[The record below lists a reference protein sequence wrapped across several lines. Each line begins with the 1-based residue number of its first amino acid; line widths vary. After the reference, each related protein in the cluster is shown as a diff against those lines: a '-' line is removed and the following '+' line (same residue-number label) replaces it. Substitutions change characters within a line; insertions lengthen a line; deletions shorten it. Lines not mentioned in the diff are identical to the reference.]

1 MRILLAT
8 DGSAAADQA
17 LDLVAGL
24 PWPGGS
30 AIDIVHVIQL
40 PIVPLGSLG
49 QVIGPAEAA
58 DVTSAMEPRGHRV
71 LEVAQAR
78 VAGPGRHV
86 HTHLMAGRPA
96 RSSRTSPS
104 TGTDLV
110 VTGHRGHS
118 GLVQMLL
125 GSVAG
130 EVVDASPVPVLVA
143 RTTVIGEV
151 LLAVDGTP
159 AAKAAVDLV
168 ERLPVLHD
176 RRIQC
181 SRSPTPAYPL
191 VGGHGLDGGG
201 CHGCMG
207 GPIDASRASHARVTQ
222 TTVERLRAAGID
234 ARAVTG
240 EGRPADV
247 IGRGERDPD
256 GPRGRRLARS
266 DRAAADGLESRRSRR
281 AASRGLLGA
290 RRSRARRPRLSR
302 SAAARLRGALGP
314 PTG

>member
-58 DVTSAMEPRGHRV
+58 DVTSAMEREGHRV

-96 RSSRTSPS
+96 EVITDLALDRHM
-104 TGTDLV
+104 DLV

-130 EVVDASPVPVLVA
+130 EVVDRSPVPVLVA

-159 AAKAAVDLV
+159 ASEAAVDLV

-176 RRIQC
+176 RRIRVL
-181 SRSPTPAYPL
+181 SVADPGYPWWA
-191 VGGHGLDGGG
+191 GMDS
-201 CHGCMG
+201 MAEAAMDAWEAT
-207 GPIDASRASHARVTQ
+207 IDASRASHARVTQ

-247 IGRGERDPD
+247 I
-256 GPRGRRLARS
+256 LAEASATRT
-266 DRAAADGLESRRSRR
+266 DLVVVG
-281 AASRGLLGA
+281 SRGQTGLRRMVLGSVA
-290 RRSRARRPRLSR
+290 RDVLHHVGCSVLVARE
-302 SAAARLRGALGP
+302 RGAHG
-314 PTG
+314 